1 LLILAVTGFSSLPES
16 KYFNKNLKTLVKTK
30 EAQVIEVGKAM
41 KIDKST
47 IYIKRIINTS
57 DKTYIRYSFI
67 RLEQGLSFPDGEFKV
82 FDNIGKEYHYE
93 GGESSSKIWGQDGLI
108 EIDRIDKNSKHI
120 TIKFDRFD
128 RKNELT
134 ISLGKEGEIIE
145 N

>member
-1 LLILAVTGFSSLPES
+1 MFILAVNGFLNLPGS
-16 KYFNKNLKTLVKTK
+16 KYFNKNLNTLVKAN

-57 DKTYIRYSFI
+57 DKTYIRYSFV
-67 RLEQGLSFPDGEFKV
+67 RLEQGWSFPDGALKM
-82 FDNIGKEYHYE
+82 FDDSGKEYHYE
-93 GGESSSKIWGQDGLI
+93 GGESFGKLWGQDGLI
-108 EIDRIDKNSKHI
+108 EFDRVDKDSKHI
-120 TIKFDRFD
+120 TIKFDWYD

-134 ISLGKEGEIIE
+134 ISLGNEGEIIE